1 MKGRITR
8 FALAAAVALAVLL
21 APISTKL
28 AAAQPEPP
36 RTRSSSRFVRG
47 EVVAVGERAL
57 AIRGARGLGLV
68 ITNEETVLRIPELE
82 NPSLDELSVGNQIA
96 ALGRGRGRL
105 FGARV
110 LAVETDAELTRL
122 AGQVTAVDGTTI
134 TLSPRSDGPVSV
146 FTDPDTIFH
155 IPNIEAPGVEDIEV
169 DMLVEA
175 VGFLDGDDFQA
186 FVISSRRSERRARLT
201 GQVSGVEEDSFSME
215 IRGGRQITLTVDAE
229 TSLHVPDV
237 EDASLAD
244 VPVGERV
251 SVEVEAPGGA
261 PRART
266 VVVWLEDPARVGG
279 TVIAIEGA
287 TLKLETERGEVEA
300 ITDATTLVRIPDVEA
315 PSLADIQPGDRVL
328 CAGSWEDETT
338 FSALVV
344 AVRRPATERP

>member
-1 MKGRITR
+1 MKRRITR
-8 FALAAAVALAVLL
+8 FVLAAAVVLAVLL
-21 APISTKL
+21 TPMSTKL

-47 EVVAVGERAL
+47 EVLAVGERAL
-57 AIRGARGLGLV
+57 AIRGARGLSLV
-68 ITNEETVLRIPELE
+68 ITNEETVLRVPELE
-82 NPSLDELSVGNQIA
+82 NPSLEELSVGDQIV

-110 LAVETDAELTRL
+110 VAVETDAELTRL

-134 TLSPRSDGPVSV
+134 TLNTRSDELVSV

-155 IPNIEAPGVEDIEV
+155 MPDIEEPEVEDIEV
-169 DMLVEA
+169 DMLIEV

-186 FVISSRRSERRARLT
+186 FVISSRRSERRARLM
-201 GQVSGVEEDSFSME
+201 GQVSGVEEDSLSLE
-215 IRGGRQITLTVDAE
+215 IRDGRQITLSVDAE
-229 TSLHVPDV
+229 TSFHVPGV

-266 VVVWLEDPARVGG
+266 VVVWLEEPARVGG
-279 TVIAIEGA
+279 TVIAVEGT
-287 TLKLETERGEVEA
+287 TLKLATERGEVEGV
-300 ITDATTLVRIPDVEA
+300 TDATTLVRIRDVEA
-315 PSLADIQPGDRVL
+315 PSLTDIQPGDRIL